1 MLWKLLLTFRIFIH
15 LQVQIQIMQTEEC
28 PTQDDATGLEEVACD
43 GPRTPPPKH
52 SSTTGRNTME
62 AFGCQ

>member
-1 MLWKLLLTFRIFIH
+1 MK
-15 LQVQIQIMQTEEC
+15 TEEC